1 MDSQQTIEHGR
12 TVIRIEAA
20 ALTALVGRIGQS
32 FADAVNMIHAASGRV
47 VVTGVG
53 KSGLIARKIVATMNS
68 TGTPAIFLHPAD
80 AVHGDLGMVTQ
91 GDVVLVLSKSGN
103 TEEIR
108 NIFPMFRQIG
118 VKTISIIGS
127 MDSYLAKHS
136 DIALDGSVE
145 EEACPHDLAPTSST
159 TVALALGDAIAIALL
174 QQRGFTVEDFAFYH
188 PGGSLGKR
196 LLLSIEQ
203 IMTMGDAVP
212 VVRTTVPLT
221 DAILE
226 MTGKRLGAT
235 CVINGDGTL
244 AGMITDGDLRR
255 LLEKHHDINNLL
267 AEDAMSRNPK
277 MLYPNALASFAL
289 EMMEQYKIT
298 QLVVVNQQKQPVG
311 IVHMHD
317 LIQLGLR

>member
-1 MDSQQTIEHGR
+1 MDTEKTIADGKD
-12 TVIRIEAA
+12 VIRIEAA
-20 ALTALVGRIGQS
+20 ALTALVDRIDAS
-32 FADAVNMIHAASGRV
+32 FADAVDLIFGASGRV

-108 NIFPMFRQIG
+108 AIFPMFRQIG
-118 VKTISIIGS
+118 VKTISIVGVL
-127 MDSYLAKHS
+127 DSYLAEHS
-136 DIALDGSVE
+136 DVTLDGSVS

-174 QQRGFTVEDFAFYH
+174 QRRGFTVEEFAFYH

-203 IMTMGDAVP
+203 IMTKGDAVP
-212 VVRTTVPLT
+212 VVQAGVPLK

-226 MTGKRLGAT
+226 MTVKRLGAT
-235 CVINGDGTL
+235 CVINPDRTL
-244 AGMITDGDLRR
+244 AGIITDGDLRR
-255 LLEKHHDINNLL
+255 LLEHHEDIHNLL
-267 AEDAMSRNPK
+267 AEDAMSRSPK
-277 MLYPNALASFAL
+277 TLYPNALASYAL
-289 EMMEQYKIT
+289 ELMEQYKIT
-298 QLVVVNQQKQPVG
+298 QFIVVNHQKHPVG